1 MGKRNNASCPGFHVL
16 QNRRE
21 RTAKANSVKIR
32 NFQGASTD
40 GKKIFLQPYLK
51 CSPTNIILHVGT
63 NNSINDSSGI
73 ILNKLLLPK
82 DFIQTELPGSNVIL
96 SNIIERLVNGIVR
109 LKL

>member
-21 RTAKANSVKIR
+21 RTAKANSVKIS
-32 NFQGASTD
+32 NFQGATTD

-51 CSPTNIILHVGT
+51 RSPTNIILHVGT